1 MRFERER
8 KTFTWTKVF
17 QLFPDASVKYFKY
30 DPKIGTDLICAC
42 YINHSLTKD
51 SQKSERSELFSFGY
65 FQHNSFLFRNYNL
78 VTLSDRQP
86 KNLKI

>member
-51 SQKSERSELFSFGY
+51 SHKKRAKRALLSFGY
-65 FQHNSFLFRNYNL
+65 FQDNSFNF
-78 VTLSDRQP
+78 VTV
-86 KNLKI
+86 IW